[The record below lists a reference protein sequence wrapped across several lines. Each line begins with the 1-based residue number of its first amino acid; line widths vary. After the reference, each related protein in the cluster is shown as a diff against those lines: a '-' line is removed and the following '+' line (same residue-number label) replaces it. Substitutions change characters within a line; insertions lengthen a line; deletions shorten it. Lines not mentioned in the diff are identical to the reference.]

1 MSVRR
6 QHPNRPIVFV
16 WTAEG
21 VMVPLPRFRKLCDE
35 QFAVHEE
42 YALVEHHGRNMR
54 QHRAYFAS
62 LNDCFDNLAE
72 EFDGIYPSAEH
83 LREWALCQTEFCT
96 VTHEAYET
104 RADAIRAAQA
114 LRKLAPYAVL
124 SVVGSTLVTKHAMSQ
139 SVRAMGKETFE
150 ASCKAVLDVVAGMAR
165 MTPTE
170 ARREGERSTRRN
182 RV

>member
-1 MSVRR
+1 MSRR
-6 QHPNRPIVFV
+6 LHPDRPIIFV

-21 VMVPLPRFRKLCDE
+21 AMVPLPRFRKMCDE

-42 YALVEHHGRNMR
+42 YPLVVHRNRNMN

-62 LNDCFDNLAE
+62 LNDCFENLAE
-72 EFDGIYPSAEH
+72 QYTGVFPSAEH

-104 RADAIRAAQA
+104 KADALRAAKA
-114 LRKLAPYAVL
+114 IRKLAPYAVL
-124 SVVGSTLVTKHAMSQ
+124 SVADSTLVTKHAMSQ

-150 ASCKAVLDVVAGMAR
+150 ASCKAVLDVVAGMANL
-165 MTPTE
+165 TPAE
-170 ARREGERSTRRN
+170 ARKEGRRSTREN
-182 RV
+182 RR